1 MNRDKTVDEIVRVLE
16 DEFPTA
22 TIYAEDEL
30 GKKVKPYT
38 SVIGS
43 EEEFHESIT
52 GASEMMIDLMV
63 AINDEDGG
71 GVDFQELADYVCT
84 DDFKAAV
91 VAGAVIN
98 CHRVERSNTELERE
112 NTTSKQMLGFKM
124 WVFS

>member
-1 MNRDKTVDEIVRVLE
+1 MNRDKTVDEIVRVLQ
-16 DEFPTA
+16 DEFPLA
-22 TIYAEDEL
+22 TIYPEDEL

-71 GVDFQELADYVCT
+71 GVDFQELSDYVCS
-84 DDFKAAV
+84 DDFKAAI
-91 VAGAVIN
+91 VAGAVID
-98 CHRVERSNTELERE
+98 CHRVERESTELERE
-112 NTTSKQMLGFKM
+112 DNTTKQTLTFKI